1 MARYWDDYGFFPA
14 SRPREAKGGIR
25 AHSKRGAFGES
36 WWARRWVSVLEGFD
50 LGARLHRGRS
60 YARRGQVLD
69 VAIGRGLVES
79 RVQGSRPAPYK
90 VSIKVKTLS
99 GPQWKRAAAALNRE
113 ARFAAKL
120 LALEMPEDVEKAF
133 ESAGLSLFPERR
145 KDLTTECSCP
155 DWSNPCKHIAAI
167 YYLLGEEFD
176 RDPFLIFKLRGLE
189 REELTG
195 LLGAAPA
202 EGASQRPG
210 APPEEEG
217 EAPAEP
223 LRPEIGAFWAGG
235 ELPADPFGEVA
246 IPLAGAA
253 LVRRLG
259 RFPFWRGTTSLI
271 EAIEPVYADASP
283 RGLDAF
289 LGAGDRHDALEHGRV
304 SARLEVAGSAS
315 NKRPGGASSVS

>member
-1 MARYWDDYGFFPA
+1 MARYWNDYGFFPP

-36 WWARRWVSVLEGFD
+36 WWARRLVSVLEGFD
-50 LGARLHRGRS
+50 LGARLGRGRS

-69 VAIGRGLVES
+69 VAIESGHVEA

-90 VSIKVKTLS
+90 VTIKVKTLS
-99 GPQWKRAAAALNRE
+99 GPQWRRAAAALAHE

-120 LALEMPEDVEKAF
+120 LASEMPEDVEKAF

-155 DWSNPCKHIAAI
+155 DWSNPCKHIAAV

-176 RDPFLIFKLRGLE
+176 HDPFLIFKLRGMA
-189 REELTG
+189 REDLVG

-202 EGASQRPG
+202 QGAARRSG
-210 APPEEEG
+210 APLKDDDAA
-217 EAPAEP
+217 EAPPPPEP
-223 LRPEIGAFWAGG
+223 LRPEMGPFWAGG

-246 IPLAGAA
+246 IPVTAAA
-253 LVRRLG
+253 LVRPLG
-259 RFPFWRGTTSLI
+259 RFPFWRGATALS
-271 EAIEPVYADASP
+271 EAVEPVYAQASS
-283 RGLDAF
+283 RGLDVF
-289 LGAGDRHDALEHGRV
+289 LGTPGR
-304 SARLEVAGSAS
+304 REVG
-315 NKRPGGASSVS
+315 KQ